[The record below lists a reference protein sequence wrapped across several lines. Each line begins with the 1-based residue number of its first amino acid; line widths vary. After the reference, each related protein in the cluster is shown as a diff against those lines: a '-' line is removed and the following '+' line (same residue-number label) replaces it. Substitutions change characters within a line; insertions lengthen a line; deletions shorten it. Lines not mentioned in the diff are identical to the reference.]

1 MKRTVLVAIC
11 AFGLLS
17 ASGPTG
23 AHLLGH
29 DDPNDVRGPIDIR
42 RVSVERNDRQLT
54 ATIRTF
60 ERFTKR
66 DLLGSAFFID
76 FDSRGDNRLDFSLR
90 MDYYEGAFPYC
101 TLYDRQGFSRFGT
114 YGEKGPRSFS
124 CVFPGQ
130 ELEPTDHI
138 RWRSR
143 SEGSYETDYAPGRGW
158 YRH

>member
-1 MKRTVLVAIC
+1 MKTMALAITCVA
-11 AFGLLS
+11 GLLL
-17 ASGPTG
+17 APGLAG
-23 AHLLGH
+23 AHLSRHG
-29 DDPNDVRGPIDIR
+29 DPNDVRGPIDIR
-42 RVSVERNDRQLT
+42 RAAIERDGRQLI
-54 ATIRTF
+54 ATIRTY

-66 DLLGSAFFID
+66 DFLGSAFFID
-76 FDSRGDNRLDFSLR
+76 FDSRRDGRRDFSLR

-124 CVFPGQ
+124 CTFPRG
-130 ELEPTDHI
+130 ELEATDHI

-143 SEGSYETDYAPGRGW
+143 SEGSYETDYAPAQGW